1 MKWPLVQWCP
11 TPRKPTAWE
20 AITTFLLLL
29 PFLASL
35 LYRLYAK
42 IRRRDGRSVGLQI
55 LSDVSDN
62 DHFKYEIVAVHGLGA
77 NPEHTWTCKSNS
89 KSKTGDTQ
97 PPVHLLKDLLIKDER
112 FSDARILHFAYNS
125 DWLVDACFES
135 ARDIGLRL
143 IESLI
148 EHRKHHA
155 RLPLIFVGHSF
166 GGIVIKEA
174 LSSNQNDGERILED
188 TRGIIFL
195 GTPHLGSP
203 VAGFGA
209 TIAYLTGF
217 LGSNTGLL
225 LLLRSNGEM
234 LVNLSKAFQ
243 NCVGKKHRDLDKE
256 TKIVS
261 ICEKKP
267 TYLQNWFYAGKI
279 VPWESATFGA
289 NFADVYEV
297 DKDHS
302 GLNKCLNSEDPLY
315 RELAEQLHKMQP
327 TTPPKINM
335 IQQAVIDRLMNA
347 TAADAEFH
355 PGFDEY
361 GRGRLECLPQTR
373 EKLLKDIFD
382 WFDSSASLQQHI
394 YWLQGKAG
402 TGKST
407 IARTVISRMVKK
419 NRIVA
424 NFFFKRG
431 ESDRARLK
439 RFFTTLTTQLVR
451 KLPSLAKA
459 VQDAL
464 ESEPSLLEQDPRF
477 QFKKLLQE
485 PLQEQKLN
493 NSKAIVV
500 VIDALDECDSKE
512 DLVTLIQQLSQSI
525 LLTDANKCSS
535 GQMIVKYFLTSRL
548 DNHIQSAF
556 KNVPEKKCE
565 KRELEKATSDTTRQ
579 DIERY
584 LQFRMETIDG
594 LLDTPPGKEP
604 WSNPSDGGPRVL
616 LRDILQFNIYGDL
629 DGVYLPILNRRF
641 CNLKD
646 PYRSQA
652 KVEFQRVIGSVISL
666 ADAVTVKCLARLVGQ
681 PELAVR
687 NELRLFESVLVV
699 PTEQD
704 NQSHVRLFHE
714 SFRDFLAGPDAN
726 EEFKIDSRKAHALL
740 ASRCHQLL
748 CGSLRQNI
756 CNLKTPGAHV
766 SDVTDETIQSCLSPE
781 VQYACK
787 FWVYHLKMSKASISD
802 GDHWYTFLVSHFLH
816 WLEALSLLQRASES
830 VPQVKELQAIPTNGA
845 QARAFL
851 EDAHRFILAFRQII
865 DTAPL
870 QLYSSAL
877 TFAPTGSIVR
887 QTFGNCRAKWI
898 TRTPN
903 SEPQWSLCLQTLEG
917 HSNRV
922 ACVAFSP
929 QGILASGG
937 HDGMVLV
944 WDPSS
949 GNCLQSFHI
958 DKSQY
963 CSVESIIFSKAG
975 KIACR
980 TAEWIV
986 VWDPNQ
992 AVCLQEA
999 HLRRR
1004 TTPLNFSQT
1013 KISISF
1019 ADEQKLLFTDT
1030 MQGEILVWDL
1040 EQDSVERVK
1049 HSLKNPIVLASDGQQ
1064 AAFANGVE
1072 VNMLDMNYEDNY
1084 MHSPKVLKEDDIYVA
1099 WAACFS
1105 RDNRYFA
1112 STLTNSRIKIWD
1124 AASTACLQ
1132 LLHGRED
1139 QFYSLEFSPDNKLLA
1154 TGDFGGNIFIW
1165 DWKEGVRLQTLT
1177 GHHRAVDSLAFSP
1190 DGAWLASASGDGTA
1204 KIWDATIDSVEG
1216 ENTIS
1221 FDNKAFAMAMDGRR
1235 LATISFTG
1243 SISQWWDDFGSKRIE
1258 QAFEVK
1264 CFKVAISS
1272 NGSILAIG
1280 LLETSGVQIWDVNTG
1295 NNLLTLDRP
1304 FLGYFS
1310 MALSADG
1317 ERLITGFL
1325 DGGVEVWKCRTGQLL
1340 KEVQHRHLT
1349 PYEYHFDK
1357 SIMVAI
1363 SSDGEHVAWEYG
1375 GIHSRI
1381 GDCIWTKNL
1390 GSDVSLKFLHHGAI
1404 NLAFSQNG
1412 ERLAAISPNWSGAIW
1427 DLASG
1432 ACLWRFNYDPSHPDP
1447 VWQLNPTFINFD
1459 FTTIADLPEE
1469 RPLVDCLTKYHISP
1483 DGVWIMRHAE
1493 KLLWLPPEYRLYDA
1507 AVSGS
1512 NIAIG
1517 RKAGRPFVIGLSDDG
1532 L

>member
-1 MKWPLVQWCP
+1 
-11 TPRKPTAWE
+11 
-20 AITTFLLLL
+20 
-29 PFLASL
+29 
-35 LYRLYAK
+35 
-42 IRRRDGRSVGLQI
+42 
-55 LSDVSDN
+55 
-62 DHFKYEIVAVHGLGA
+62 
-77 NPEHTWTCKSNS
+77 
-89 KSKTGDTQ
+89 
-97 PPVHLLKDLLIKDER
+97 
-112 FSDARILHFAYNS
+112 
-125 DWLVDACFES
+125 
-135 ARDIGLRL
+135 
-143 IESLI
+143 
-148 EHRKHHA
+148 
-155 RLPLIFVGHSF
+155 
-166 GGIVIKEA
+166 
-174 LSSNQNDGERILED
+174 
-188 TRGIIFL
+188 
-195 GTPHLGSP
+195 
-203 VAGFGA
+203 
-209 TIAYLTGF
+209 
-217 LGSNTGLL
+217 
-225 LLLRSNGEM
+225 
-234 LVNLSKAFQ
+234 
-243 NCVGKKHRDLDKE
+243 
-256 TKIVS
+256 
-261 ICEKKP
+261 
-267 TYLQNWFYAGKI
+267 
-279 VPWESATFGA
+279 
-289 NFADVYEV
+289 
-297 DKDHS
+297 
-302 GLNKCLNSEDPLY
+302 
-315 RELAEQLHKMQP
+315 
-327 TTPPKINM
+327 
-335 IQQAVIDRLMNA
+335 

-604 WSNPSDGGPRVL
+604 WSNPSDVKNLQELTQRAHPLFEFAAAACRFIDQTEIPGGPRVL

-830 VPQVKELQAIPTNGA
+830 VPQPTNGA

-1363 SSDGEHVAWEYG
+1363 SSDGEHVAW
-1375 GIHSRI
+1375 
-1381 GDCIWTKNL
+1381 D
-1390 GSDVSLKFLHHGAI
+1390 
-1404 NLAFSQNG
+1404 
-1412 ERLAAISPNWSGAIW
+1412 
-1427 DLASG
+1427 
-1432 ACLWRFNYDPSHPDP
+1432 
-1447 VWQLNPTFINFD
+1447 
-1459 FTTIADLPEE
+1459 
-1469 RPLVDCLTKYHISP
+1469 P

-1517 RKAGRPFVIGLSDDG
+1517 RKAGRPFVI
-1532 L
+1532 